1 MRSILLVPALLV
13 SGCALIQQSTPIQ
26 PDANW
31 HVDQLSNGMKYHLYP
46 TEDQEVS
53 VRLVM
58 NIGSF
63 QETSSQKGYAHFV
76 EHMAFNGSEHF
87 TGNDVVK
94 LFEQSGGS
102 FGADINA
109 FTSYQQT
116 SYQLDLAN
124 NTKLEDALKWMIS
137 VTDLSLLLSK

>member
-1 MRSILLVPALLV
+1 
-13 SGCALIQQSTPIQ
+13 
-26 PDANW
+26 
-31 HVDQLSNGMKYHLYP
+31 MKYHLYP

-124 NTKLEDALKWMIS
+124 NTKLEDALKWMRDI
-137 VTDLSLLLSK
+137 